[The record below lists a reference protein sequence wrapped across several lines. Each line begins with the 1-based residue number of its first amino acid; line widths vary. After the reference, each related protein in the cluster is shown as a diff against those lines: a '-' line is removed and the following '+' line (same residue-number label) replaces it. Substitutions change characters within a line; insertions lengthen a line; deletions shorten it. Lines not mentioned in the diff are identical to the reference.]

1 MFRVVSLII
10 FLNARNSLQNLIDCD
25 QEVTKTQFCKLGE
38 VYPQPYYIIQPTIN
52 ILDVS
57 KINEDEKTI
66 SVYFKLF
73 LKWNDTYAKLKLA
86 NFDEFLKSDE
96 GDWYDLTEDKQ
107 TSNTVLNYN
116 QNVVQFINSQSVEY
130 SFYEFWH
137 REPHFKFYS
146 EVIRETFYC
155 DFDFQLFPFD
165 KHKCYMRIYSTATS
179 QQLKLTPTKIYV
191 NVSTTNLTESPL
203 LLQTNRLPYSIT
215 VESIPT
221 GITFNEKYSYINSGI
236 LFNIRRN
243 DIGQLIG
250 GFYGPTAIFTLIS
263 LISFLMDP
271 DVVPG
276 RMGLLLTVFLIIT
289 NNYNSIEGP
298 DDRGFSFI
306 EIWMV
311 GIYSQILFAIIEYA
325 YLMAKKRHNLMLIYP
340 NNEQEE
346 IKELSKKFD
355 KIAIIISSIY
365 FFLFQC
371 TYWSIVNCLE

>member
-1 MFRVVSLII
+1 MSTF
-10 FLNARNSLQNLIDCD
+10 A
-25 QEVTKTQFCKLGE
+25 TQSSS
-38 VYPQPYYIIQPTIN
+38 Y
-52 ILDVS
+52 S
-57 KINEDEKTI
+57 
-66 SVYFKLF
+66 
-73 LKWNDTYAKLKLA
+73 YA
-86 NFDEFLKSDE
+86 
-96 GDWYDLTEDKQ
+96 YTQ
-107 TSNTVLNYN
+107 T
-116 QNVVQFINSQSVEY
+116 
-130 SFYEFWH
+130 
-137 REPHFKFYS
+137 
-146 EVIRETFYC
+146 
-155 DFDFQLFPFD
+155 
-165 KHKCYMRIYSTATS
+165 TS
-179 QQLKLTPTKIYV
+179 
-191 NVSTTNLTESPL
+191 S
-203 LLQTNRLPYSIT
+203 
-215 VESIPT
+215 SIP
-221 GITFNEKYSYINSGI
+221 INSGI

-311 GIYSQILFAIIEYA
+311 GIYSQILFAIVEYA

-346 IKELSKKFD
+346 IKELSKKLD
-355 KIAIIISSIY
+355 KIAIIFSLIY

-371 TYWSIVNCLE
+371 TYWSIVNSLE